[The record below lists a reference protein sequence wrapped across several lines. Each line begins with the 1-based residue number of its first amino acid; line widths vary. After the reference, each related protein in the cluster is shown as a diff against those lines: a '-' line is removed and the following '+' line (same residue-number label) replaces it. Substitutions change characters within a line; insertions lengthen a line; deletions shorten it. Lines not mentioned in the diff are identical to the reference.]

1 VQVNDVDV
9 LPLTEDELTHARM
22 PSARHMPE
30 VDTRF
35 QKFSHRHDSQ
45 SKSPLV
51 CQTFCGACE
60 CMAKFNAAARQS
72 S

>member
-35 QKFSHRHDSQ
+35 QKFSHRHDRQ
-45 SKSPLV
+45 SKSPLIG
-51 CQTFCGACE
+51 QIWDGAGK
-60 CMAKFNAAARQS
+60 A
-72 S
+72 